1 MKLSV
6 SSGDIILDPFNGA
19 SLSREDLEERLEP
32 YFANSRA
39 TNEPTLASYLADA
52 TPRNILARMLRN
64 LKALFTEQPHRR
76 QLLNVQQRLVI
87 LLPHEMTERRDRGL
101 TFANLDCP
109 QAALN
114 DIEAYL
120 AEHPNAPDALSLRQR
135 LPQLREAI
143 GKLN

>member
-6 SSGDIILDPFNGA
+6 SSGEIILDPFNGA

-32 YFANSRA
+32 YFANSRGA
-39 TNEPTLASYLADA
+39 NEPTLASYLAEA
-52 TPRNILARMLRN
+52 TPRNILTRMLRN
-64 LKALFTEQPHRR
+64 LKALYTEDQHR
-76 QLLNVQQRLVI
+76 QQFLNVQQRLVV
-87 LLPHEMTERRDRGL
+87 LLPNEITERRDRGL
-101 TFANLDCP
+101 AFANLDCP

-135 LPQLREAI
+135 LPSLRDAI
-143 GKLN
+143 RKLN